1 MSHDSFKAIQ
11 KYKKENAIKYGLIVS
26 NPSKINAKYIFNT
39 YFQTLSSNNYQ
50 IKREN
55 HYEFTAQNC
64 QNLTISIMIISNIDK
79 IKEKYSTVN
88 FFMLFIDMEDLNVI
102 NFLDKS
108 LDTIISADDDF
119 NKKCYILGFYAKD
132 RKIVSNDR
140 ITNIIEAKGIDYYF
154 TDIKNELRTGL
165 EELIINAIEH
175 GNLNISFEEK
185 NTAILNGTFASLLEQ
200 RQVNE
205 LYKDKNI
212 TININNIHI
221 FAIFI

>member
-1 MSHDSFKAIQ
+1 MSHESFKAIQ

-119 NKKCYILGFYAKD
+119 NKKCYILGFFAKD

-154 TDIKNELRTGL
+154 TDIKNEDESIKNKFKKIIEFIVNDSNTILVENFL
-165 EELIINAIEH
+165 DQKHSELVPDNSNSKCII
-175 GNLNISFEEK
+175 L
-185 NTAILNGTFASLLEQ
+185 
-200 RQVNE
+200 
-205 LYKDKNI
+205 
-212 TININNIHI
+212 
-221 FAIFI
+221 